1 MNYQLSKIWIVMSIT
16 PDDTHIYVFKNR
28 HQAYDMF
35 LELKT
40 LIDEKY
46 PEETMFEY
54 NINSFKGDALYGTLE
69 PNITIRLIGKE
80 INYYYNNNMIKEF
93 KEELYVI

>member
-1 MNYQLSKIWIVMSIT
+1 
-16 PDDTHIYVFKNR
+16 
-28 HQAYDMF
+28 
-35 LELKT
+35 
-40 LIDEKY
+40 
-46 PEETMFEY
+46 MFEH

-80 INYYYNNNMIKEF
+80 INHYYNNDMIKEY

>member
-1 MNYQLSKIWIVMSIT
+1 MNYQLTKVWLVMSIT
-16 PDDTHIYVFKNR
+16 QDDTQIHVFKNR
-28 HQAYDMF
+28 HQAYNMF
-35 LELKT
+35 LGLKE

-46 PEETMFEY
+46 PEETTFEY
-54 NINSFKGDALYGTLE
+54 NVNSFKGDALYGTVE

-80 INYYYNNNMIKEF
+80 INHYYNNNMIKEI

>member
-1 MNYQLSKIWIVMSIT
+1 MDYRLNKIWLVMSIT
-16 PDDTHIYVFKNR
+16 QDDTQIHVFKNR
-28 HQAYDMF
+28 YQAYNLF
-35 LELKT
+35 LELKK

-46 PEETMFEY
+46 PEETTFEH
-54 NINSFKGDALYGTLE
+54 NINSSKGDVLYGTLE

-80 INYYYNNNMIKEF
+80 INHYYNNDMIKEI